1 MLILCLAWRDKG
13 KCLVAKL
20 KSSLATKLN
29 KDFYKSEI
37 ICYYGR
43 RWITLE
49 AYKVKVDYSKFFA
62 KLKSENIKQKEFR
75 DKAKISGVTM
85 QKMLHNES
93 VTIDS
98 ICKVCDYFRCM
109 PDEIMEFIPEE
120 NYPEDIKAKQQAKQ
134 EVQAQIAELQAK
146 LKQM

>member
-1 MLILCLAWRDKG
+1 M
-13 KCLVAKL
+13 
-20 KSSLATKLN
+20 
-29 KDFYKSEI
+29 
-37 ICYYGR
+37 
-43 RWITLE
+43 
-49 AYKVKVDYSKFFA
+49 KVDYSKFFA
-62 KLKSENIKQKEFR
+62 KLKSENIKQKDFR

-109 PDEIMEFIPEE
+109 PNEIMEFIPEE

-134 EVQAQIAELQAK
+134 AIEAQIAELQEK
-146 LKQM
+146 LKNM